1 MLSAASSVPHSS
13 VAAARAQVSSDFLLL
28 ALPSFENDLRVR
40 PALCVA
46 APCEHCLCRQRVQ
59 ISVKWAAVPLCL
71 ELTSTVSYSQIEAP
85 AERLRVVEFLGRI
98 FAHAEDTWHKYR
110 SLFIALLERARKVR
124 PHCTA
129 H

>member
-1 MLSAASSVPHSS
+1 LTVVP
-13 VAAARAQVSSDFLLL
+13 
-28 ALPSFENDLRVR
+28 
-40 PALCVA
+40 C
-46 APCEHCLCRQRVQ
+46 
-59 ISVKWAAVPLCL
+59 
-71 ELTSTVSYSQIEAP
+71 SQIEAP

-110 SLFIALLERARKVR
+110 SLFIALIERSRKVR